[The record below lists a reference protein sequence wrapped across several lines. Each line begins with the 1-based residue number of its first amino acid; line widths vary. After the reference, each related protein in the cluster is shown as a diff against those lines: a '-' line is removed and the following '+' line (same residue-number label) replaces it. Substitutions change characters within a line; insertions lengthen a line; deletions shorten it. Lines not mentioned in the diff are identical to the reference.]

1 MPILGKITS
10 ALLCS
15 TMLGGPIMAAPAGS
29 PLDEGDPIGAE
40 SLLLNEIGF
49 AIDATTYDSAGVPY
63 VGAPCGGTVAIKWGD
78 ASDSPA
84 DAYGNVALDV
94 SNLVQSGTSPKMV
107 HFPDSPYVRWT
118 PHNIII
124 QSQTFDNASWG
135 KSQATVSA
143 NTTTAPDGTSTADTI
158 IEASDVAQYHQIS
171 STAAT
176 VISGEEYTGS
186 IYVKAASGSRRLM
199 LVVADTTLGAGG
211 VYAGFDLAG
220 AQVGFGPTTFGTW
233 TSGAA
238 PTITSVGNG
247 WYRCTVTAITAHA
260 TLKLQIILD
269 EGTGTAAVD
278 HNYNGNGTSGLYIW
292 GAQAVRGYNANPY
305 LVTTTAA
312 RIGIPQGY
320 DTAASKYGILVEPA
334 ATNVMLNSENWS
346 AATWTSDNVA
356 VSANDTVAPD
366 GSTTADKITD
376 NGNTGLHRI
385 YQPVAC
391 TSGTTYTY
399 SLYIKNGSIG
409 SRYAY
414 ISVNNAFTNEPGII
428 VDVTNGTFLSYAAAG
443 TPNSY
448 SIISVGN
455 GWYRISFTATAS
467 STTDGYFIV
476 GLAEGAT
483 DLSYTGNVEN
493 YYIWGAQLE
502 TGSIATSYIPTLG
515 STVTRARDN
524 ISALTSSIPYS
535 TTKGTVYVDA
545 KVKSSTTSVLCD
557 FNDGA
562 DNDEWSVYVSSGTT
576 WNAYSANNGT
586 QYVGLTGTGVLDTRG
601 QATFSNEANDADF
614 SFDGGAVTSDG
625 VSTYPAGITTLYI
638 GTNFAGTMGP
648 SLIYRIILV
657 PRKVADG
664 DLPTWRYN
672 F

>member
-1 MPILGKITS
+1 
-10 ALLCS
+10 
-15 TMLGGPIMAAPAGS
+15 MAAPAGS

-118 PHNIII
+118 PHNMLQ
-124 QSQTFDNASWG
+124 QSQTFDNAYWT
-135 KSQATVSA
+135 KATSTITA
-143 NTTTAPDGTSTADTI
+143 DSTTAPDGTTTADTLVSTGGNAEAQRQFTGVLDTI
-158 IEASDVAQYHQIS
+158 YTVSVYAKADVEDWILLYFYDTGASTAKYFDLTNGVAGSTTTVAGGALTLVNSGIEA
-171 STAAT
+171 
-176 VISGEEYTGS
+176 
-186 IYVKAASGSRRLM
+186 
-199 LVVADTTLGAGG
+199 
-211 VYAGFDLAG
+211 
-220 AQVGFGPTTFGTW
+220 
-233 TSGAA
+233 
-238 PTITSVGNG
+238 VGNG
-247 WYRCTVTAITAHA
+247 WYRVFISSSSP
-260 TLKLQIILD
+260 
-269 EGTGTAAVD
+269 
-278 HNYNGNGTSGLYIW
+278 TSTTIQYGIRVAEADNDSSSVASDSIFIW
-292 GAQAVRGYNANPY
+292 GAQANRGYTPTPY
-305 LVTTTAA
+305 LATTTAA